1 MQEAFFTERSQIFLN
16 PYRMVVS
23 FKVSSFVAKIKI
35 YVCRT
40 YFRNFVGPFKNVYI
54 FTIILRLKRNA
65 IICSWKLNELRD
77 SIHYKCYRARAYVR
91 CCSANL
97 VISHGMKQF
106 KV

>member
-16 PYRMVVS
+16 CYRMSIS

-40 YFRNFVGPFKNVYI
+40 YFRNLVGTFKNVYN
-54 FTIILRLKRNA
+54 FTIILCLKRNA
-65 IICSWKLNELRD
+65 RICIWKLNELRD
-77 SIHYKCYRARAYVR
+77 SVHYKCYRARAYVR
-91 CCSANL
+91 CCSTNL
-97 VISHGMKQF
+97 VISHGMKKF